1 MANRRAA
8 LVSICHGA
16 GPLPVLGDPSQ
27 QPLIRT
33 LSQDIR
39 KALRIDSDQPPK
51 AVAVLTAHWQTKRP
65 AISASRKVDLYYDY
79 FGFPGGYDIE
89 YEAEGHPEIAQRA
102 YELLEEAGFEPRLDT
117 HRGLCLNT
125 IIE

>member
-1 MANRRAA
+1 MASRRAA

-27 QPLIRT
+27 EPLIRT

-51 AVAVLTAHWQTKRP
+51 AIAVLTAHWQTKTTRHK
-65 AISASRKVDLYYDY
+65 RLQE
-79 FGFPGGYDIE
+79 GGSIL
-89 YEAEGHPEIAQRA
+89 R
-102 YELLEEAGFEPRLDT
+102 LLWVPWRL
-117 HRGLCLNT
+117 
-125 IIE
+125 